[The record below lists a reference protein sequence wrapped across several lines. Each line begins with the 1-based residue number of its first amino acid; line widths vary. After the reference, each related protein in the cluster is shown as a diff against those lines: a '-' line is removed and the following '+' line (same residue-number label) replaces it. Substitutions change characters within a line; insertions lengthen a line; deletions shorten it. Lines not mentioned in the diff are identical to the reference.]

1 MRKPLLAGLAA
12 AALAGGSLLT
22 LAGPAQATDGTTL
35 YVRPTVT
42 TCSDTGPGTYDQPF
56 CSIGAAASV
65 VSAGQTVEISG
76 GVYQEH
82 VTVTRSGTPDAPIV
96 FRGGPSSSQLS
107 GPAAGITIDGQHDIT
122 IERIQVPGA
131 VDGPA
136 LDIRNAA
143 RITVEGGGYSLTGG
157 VTGTVVRFS
166 GVTDSVLSRS
176 SVSGSSLTTG
186 VLLDDTTSGVRLSSV
201 NVIGNPND
209 PVEQSVGI
217 RVEGAGN
224 TIVGSSLDR
233 FTGAAVSVAS
243 SARGTTVVNNEIGLG
258 AGHGIHNAGAV
269 GTAITN
275 NTLTDRCLDSI
286 RVDGSSSGVSV
297 QNNRLVKTGSQVS
310 CSSPSGS
317 GAEIA
322 VGGGATADT
331 VVDYNLVERY
341 TAGSSTIYD
350 WNGARM
356 GLAAFRAA
364 SGQAAH
370 DLDTPGPT
378 GGYDSANSAAPGF
391 PATDRNGTARVDDPA
406 VPNTGAGPLPYA
418 DRGAVETV
426 RGPDT
431 RFALTPDLDT
441 GSVTVDAS
449 ATVPGVAPI
458 ATYRFDFGD
467 GTVVTQDTPVATH
480 RYATRNTYSVSVRA
494 TGTDGR
500 KDDTT
505 HGVSVL
511 PRTGTVGLLT
521 TSALR
526 YVAPMA
532 NVPWPSLG
540 ADRSDLGPAARLDL
554 VDAGNGKVAL
564 FLRSAGRYVTAD
576 TAGVAALTYQTV
588 VVGDTERF
596 TLVSNAD
603 GTISLQS
610 VAGGR
615 YVTATANATTPLIA
629 NGKTIGTEQ
638 KFYRVDVANVGRTLK
653 AGANGRFVTAD
664 SGSVKPLIA
673 SGTSAGTAQR
683 FDVLDL
689 GGGKVALLAWANRLI
704 VSADGTGTKP
714 LIANRTSAGAWEKFT
729 LIRNTDGTVSLKAAV
744 NSRYVTADSAGTAPL
759 IANRTAIG
767 PWEKFTLGS

>member
-1 MRKPLLAGLAA
+1 MRKPLFAGLTA
-12 AALAGGSLLT
+12 AALTGGSLLAF
-22 LAGPAQATDGTTL
+22 AGAAQAADGTTL
-35 YVRPTVT
+35 YVRPMAT

-76 GVYQEH
+76 GVYREH

-96 FRGGPSSSQLS
+96 FRGGSSSSQLI
-107 GPAAGITIDGQHDIT
+107 GPAGGITIDGQHDIR

-131 VDGPA
+131 ADGPA
-136 LDIRNAA
+136 LDIRNAT
-143 RITVEGGGYSLTGG
+143 RVTVEGGGYSLTSG
-157 VTGTVVRFS
+157 VTGTVVRLS
-166 GVTDSVLSRS
+166 GVTDSVLSKFF
-176 SVSGSSLTTG
+176 VSGTSLTTG
-186 VLLDDTTSGVRLSSV
+186 VSLDDATSGVRLSSV
-201 NVIGNPND
+201 GVVGNPVD
-209 PVEQSVGI
+209 PIEQSVGVRI
-217 RVEGAGN
+217 EGTDN
-224 TIVGSSLDR
+224 TVVGGSLSR
-233 FTGAAVSVAS
+233 LTGAAISIAA
-243 SARGTTVVNNEIGLG
+243 SARGTTVANNEISQGVG
-258 AGHGIHNAGAV
+258 YGVHNAGAA
-269 GTAITN
+269 GSAITN
-275 NTLTDRCLDSI
+275 NTIQDRCRGGV
-286 RVDGSSSGVSV
+286 RVDAGSTGVSV
-297 QNNRLVKTGSQVS
+297 QNNRLVKSRDHS
-310 CSSPSGS
+310 CPSPPGH
-317 GAEIA
+317 GVQIA
-322 VGGGATADT
+322 VEGSATADT
-331 VVDYNLVERY
+331 VVDYNLADLY
-341 TAGSSTIYD
+341 TPGSSEIYS
-350 WNGARM
+350 WNGTRM
-356 GLAAFRAA
+356 GLAAFRTA

-426 RGPDT
+426 RGPDS
-431 RFALTPDLDT
+431 RFALTPDLDA

-467 GTVVTQDTPVATH
+467 GTVVTQETPIATH
-480 RYATRNTYSVSVRA
+480 RYATRNTYNVSVLA

-505 HGVSVL
+505 HAVSVL

-521 TSALR
+521 ASALR

-532 NVPWPSLG
+532 NVPWSALG
-540 ADRSDLGPAARLDL
+540 ADRSDLSPTARLDL
-554 VDAGNGKVAL
+554 VDAGDGKVAL

-576 TAGVAALTYQTV
+576 TAGAALTYQTV
-588 VVGDTERF
+588 VVGNTERF
-596 TLVSNAD
+596 TLVRNAD
-603 GTISLQS
+603 GTVSLKS

-629 NGKTIGTEQ
+629 NGTTIGTDQ
-638 KFYRVDVANVGRTLK
+638 KFYRVDVANAGRTLK

-673 SGTSAGTAQR
+673 SATSAGTAQR
-683 FDVLDL
+683 FDLLDL

-704 VSADGTGTKP
+704 VCADGAGAKP

-729 LIRNTDGTVSLKAAV
+729 LVRNTDGTASLKATV
-744 NSRYVTADSAGTAPL
+744 NSRYVTADSGGAKPL

>member
-1 MRKPLLAGLAA
+1 MRKPLFAGLTA
-12 AALAGGSLLT
+12 AALTGGSLLAF
-22 LAGPAQATDGTTL
+22 AGAAQAADGTTL
-35 YVRPTVT
+35 YVRPMAT

-76 GVYQEH
+76 GVYREH

-96 FRGGPSSSQLS
+96 FRGGSSSSQLI
-107 GPAAGITIDGQHDIT
+107 GPAGGITIDGQHDIR

-131 VDGPA
+131 ADGPA
-136 LDIRNAA
+136 LDIRNAT
-143 RITVEGGGYSLTGG
+143 RVTVEGGGYSLTSG
-157 VTGTVVRFS
+157 VTGTVVRLS
-166 GVTDSVLSRS
+166 GVTDSVLSKFF
-176 SVSGSSLTTG
+176 VSGTSLTTG
-186 VLLDDTTSGVRLSSV
+186 VSLDDATSGVRLSSV
-201 NVIGNPND
+201 GVVGNPVD
-209 PVEQSVGI
+209 PIEQSVGVRI
-217 RVEGAGN
+217 EGTDN
-224 TIVGSSLDR
+224 TVVGGSLSR
-233 FTGAAVSVAS
+233 LTGAAISIAA
-243 SARGTTVVNNEIGLG
+243 SARGTTVANNEISQGVG
-258 AGHGIHNAGAV
+258 YGVHNAGAA
-269 GTAITN
+269 GSAITN
-275 NTLTDRCLDSI
+275 NTIQDRCRGGV
-286 RVDGSSSGVSV
+286 RVDAGSTGVSV
-297 QNNRLVKTGSQVS
+297 QNNRLVKSRDHS
-310 CSSPSGS
+310 CPSPPGH
-317 GAEIA
+317 GVQIA
-322 VGGGATADT
+322 VEGSATADT
-331 VVDYNLVERY
+331 VVDYNLADLY
-341 TAGSSTIYD
+341 TPGSSEIYS
-350 WNGARM
+350 WNGTRM
-356 GLAAFRAA
+356 GLAAFRTA

-426 RGPDT
+426 RGPDS
-431 RFALTPDLDT
+431 RFALTPDLDA

-467 GTVVTQDTPVATH
+467 GTVVTQETPIATH
-480 RYATRNTYSVSVRA
+480 RYATRNTYNVSVLV

-505 HGVSVL
+505 HAVSVL

-521 TSALR
+521 ASALR

-532 NVPWPSLG
+532 NVPWSALG
-540 ADRSDLGPAARLDL
+540 ADRSDLSPTARLDL
-554 VDAGNGKVAL
+554 VDAGDGKVAL

-576 TAGVAALTYQTV
+576 TAGAALTYQTV
-588 VVGDTERF
+588 VVGNTERF
-596 TLVSNAD
+596 TLVRNAD
-603 GTISLQS
+603 GTVSLKS

-629 NGKTIGTEQ
+629 NGTTIGTDQ
-638 KFYRVDVANVGRTLK
+638 KFYRVDVANAGRTLK

-673 SGTSAGTAQR
+673 SATSAGTAQR
-683 FDVLDL
+683 FDLLDL

-704 VSADGTGTKP
+704 VCADGAGAKP

-729 LIRNTDGTVSLKAAV
+729 LVRNTDGTASLKATV
-744 NSRYVTADSAGTAPL
+744 NSRYVTADSGGAKPL

>member
-1 MRKPLLAGLAA
+1 MRKPLFAGLTA
-12 AALAGGSLLT
+12 AALTGGSLLAF
-22 LAGPAQATDGTTL
+22 AGAAQAADGATL
-35 YVRPTVT
+35 YVRPAATY
-42 TCSDTGPGTYDQPF
+42 CSDTGPGTYEQPF

-65 VSAGQTVEISG
+65 VSAGQTVELSG
-76 GVYQEH
+76 GVYREH

-96 FRGGPSSSQLS
+96 FRGSSSSSQLI
-107 GPAAGITIDGQHDIT
+107 GPAGGITIDGQHDIR

-131 VDGPA
+131 ADGPA
-136 LDIRNAA
+136 LDIRNAT
-143 RITVEGGGYSLTGG
+143 RVTVEGGGYSLTSG
-157 VTGTVVRFS
+157 VTGTVVRLS
-166 GVTDSVLSRS
+166 GVTDSVLSNFF
-176 SVSGSSLTTG
+176 VSGSSLTTG
-186 VLLDDTTSGVRLSSV
+186 MLLDETTSGVRLSAV
-201 NVIGNPND
+201 GVIGNPND

-217 RVEGAGN
+217 RIEGSDN
-224 TIVGSSLDR
+224 TIVGGSFQR
-233 FTGAAVSVAS
+233 FTGAAVSVAP
-243 SARGTTVVNNEIGLG
+243 SARGTTVVNNEIGEGLG
-258 AGHGIHNAGAV
+258 YGVHNAGAA

-275 NTLTDRCLDSI
+275 NTITDRCRGGV
-286 RVDGSSSGVSV
+286 RVDGGSTGVSV
-297 QNNRLVKTGSQVS
+297 QNNRLVKSRDHS
-310 CSSPSGS
+310 CPSPPGH
-317 GAEIA
+317 GVQIA
-322 VGGGATADT
+322 VEGSATADT
-331 VVDYNLVERY
+331 VVDYNLADLY
-341 TAGSSTIYD
+341 LSGSSAIYS
-350 WNGARM
+350 WNGTRM
-356 GLAAFRAA
+356 GLAAFRTA

-406 VPNTGAGPLPYA
+406 VPDTGAGPLPYA

-426 RGPDT
+426 RGPDS

-467 GTVVTQDTPVATH
+467 GTVVTQATPVATH
-480 RYATRNTYSVSVRA
+480 RYATRNTYSVSVLA

-500 KDDTT
+500 KDGTT
-505 HGVSVL
+505 HAVSVL

-532 NVPWPSLG
+532 NVPWSALG
-540 ADRSDLGPAARLDL
+540 ADRPDLGPTARLDL
-554 VDAGNGKVAL
+554 VDAGDGKVAL

-576 TAGVAALTYQTV
+576 TAGAALTYQTV

-596 TLVSNAD
+596 TLVRNAD
-603 GTISLQS
+603 GTVSLKS
-610 VAGGR
+610 VASGR

-629 NGKTIGTEQ
+629 NGTTVGTDQ
-638 KFYRVDVANVGRTLK
+638 KFYRVDVANAGRTLK

-704 VSADGTGTKP
+704 VSADGAGAKP

-729 LIRNTDGTVSLKAAV
+729 LVRNTDGTVSLKAAV
-744 NSRYVTADSAGTAPL
+744 NSRYVTADSGGAKPL

>member
-1 MRKPLLAGLAA
+1 MRRPLFAGLTVAA
-12 AALAGGSLLT
+12 VAGTSLLS
-22 LAGPAQATDGTTL
+22 LAGPAQAADGTTL
-35 YVRPTVT
+35 YVRPMVT
-42 TCSDTGPGTYDQPF
+42 PCSDTGPGTYDQPF
-56 CSIGAAASV
+56 CTIGAAAAV

-76 GVYQEH
+76 TVYREH
-82 VTVTRSGTPDAPIV
+82 VTITRSGTPDAPIV
-96 FRGGPSSSQLS
+96 FRGGSSSPQLI
-107 GPAAGITIDGQHDIT
+107 GPAGGITIDGQHDIR

-131 VDGPA
+131 ANGPA

-143 RITVEGGGYSLTGG
+143 RVTVDGGGYSLTSG
-157 VTGTVVRFS
+157 VTGTVVRLS
-166 GVTDSVLSRS
+166 GVTDSVLSHFF
-176 SVSGSSLTTG
+176 VSGTSLTTG
-186 VLLDDTTSGVRLSSV
+186 VSLDDTTSGVRLSSV
-201 NVIGNPND
+201 TVVGNPVD

-217 RVEGAGN
+217 RIEGTDN
-224 TIVGSSLDR
+224 TVVDSSLGR
-233 FTGAAVSVAS
+233 LTGAAVSIAA
-243 SARGTTVVNNEIGLG
+243 SARGTTVANNDISEGLG
-258 AGHGIHNAGAV
+258 YGVHNAGAS

-275 NTLTDRCLDSI
+275 NTIQNRCRGGI
-286 RVDGSSSGVSV
+286 RVDTGSTGVSV
-297 QNNRLVKTGSQVS
+297 QNNRLVKSPNHS
-310 CSSPSGS
+310 CPSPPGH
-317 GAEIA
+317 GVQIA
-322 VGGGATADT
+322 VEDGATADT
-331 VVDYNLVERY
+331 VVDYNLADLN
-341 TAGSSTIYD
+341 TPGSSAIYS

-356 GLAAFRAA
+356 GLAAFRTA

-370 DLDTPGPT
+370 DLDTPGLT

-431 RFALTPDLDT
+431 RFALTPDLDA

-467 GTVVTQDTPVATH
+467 GTVVTQATPVATH

-505 HGVSVL
+505 HAVSVL

-532 NVPWPSLG
+532 NVPWSALG
-540 ADRSDLGPAARLDL
+540 ADRSDLGPTARLDL
-554 VDAGNGKVAL
+554 VDAGDGKVAL

-596 TLVSNAD
+596 TLVRNAD
-603 GTISLQS
+603 GTVSLRS
-610 VAGGR
+610 VASGR

-629 NGKTIGTEQ
+629 NGTAIGTDQ
-638 KFYRVDVANVGRTLK
+638 KFYRVDVANAGRTLK

-673 SGTSAGTAQR
+673 SSTSAGTAQR

-689 GGGKVALLAWANRLI
+689 GGGKVALLAWANRL
-704 VSADGTGTKP
+704 VVCADGAGAKP

-729 LIRNTDGTVSLKAAV
+729 LVRNADGTISLKATV
-744 NSRYVTADSAGTAPL
+744 NSRYVTADSGGAKPL

-767 PWEKFTLGS
+767 PWEKFTLGG

>member
-1 MRKPLLAGLAA
+1 MRKPLFAGLTAT
-12 AALAGGSLLT
+12 ALTGGSLLA
-22 LAGPAQATDGTTL
+22 LAGAAQAADGATL
-35 YVRPTVT
+35 YVRPSVT

-56 CSIGAAASV
+56 CSISAAASV

-76 GVYQEH
+76 AVYREH

-96 FRGGPSSSQLS
+96 FRGGSFNPQLI
-107 GPAAGITIDGQHDIT
+107 GPAGGITIDGQHDIR
-122 IERIQVPGA
+122 IERIQVVGA
-131 VDGPA
+131 ADGPA
-136 LDIRNAA
+136 LDIRNAT
-143 RITVEGGGYSLTGG
+143 RVTVEGGGYSLTGG
-157 VTGTVVRFS
+157 ATGTVVRLS
-166 GVTDSVLSRS
+166 GVTDSVLSNFF
-176 SVSGSSLTTG
+176 VSGSSLTTG
-186 VLLDDTTSGVRLSSV
+186 VSLDDATSGVRLSSV
-201 NVIGNPND
+201 GVDGNPVD
-209 PVEQSVGI
+209 PTEQSIGI
-217 RVEGAGN
+217 RIEGADN
-224 TIVGSSLDR
+224 TVVAGSFRRLA
-233 FTGAAVSVAS
+233 GAAISIAA
-243 SARGTTVVNNEIGLG
+243 SARGTTVANNEINEG
-258 AGHGIHNAGAV
+258 AGYGVHNAGAA

-275 NTLTDRCLDSI
+275 NTIQDRCGDGV
-286 RVDGSSSGVSV
+286 RVDAGSTGVSV
-297 QNNRLVKTGSQVS
+297 QNNRLVESRDRG
-310 CSSPSGS
+310 CPSGVQ
-317 GAEIA
+317 IA
-322 VGGGATADT
+322 VEGSATADT
-331 VVDYNLVERY
+331 VVDYNLADLYRS
-341 TAGSSTIYD
+341 GSSAIYS
-350 WNGARM
+350 WNGVPM
-356 GLAAFRAA
+356 GLAAFRTA

-426 RGPDT
+426 RGPDS

-467 GTVVTQDTPVATH
+467 GTIVTQATPIATH
-480 RYATRNTYSVSVRA
+480 RYATRNTYNVSVLA

-505 HGVSVL
+505 HAVSVL

-521 TSALR
+521 ASALR
-526 YVAPMA
+526 YVTPMA
-532 NVPWPSLG
+532 NVPWPSLSAG
-540 ADRSDLGPAARLDL
+540 RSDLGPTAQLDL
-554 VDAGNGKVAL
+554 VDAGDGKVAL
-564 FLRSAGRYVTAD
+564 FLRSAGRYLTAD
-576 TAGVAALTYQTV
+576 TAGLTALTYQTV

-596 TLVSNAD
+596 TLVRNAD
-603 GTISLQS
+603 GTVSLKS
-610 VAGGR
+610 VASGR

-629 NGKTIGTEQ
+629 NGTAIGTDQ
-638 KFYRVDVANVGRTLK
+638 KFYRVDVANAGRTLK

-704 VSADGTGTKP
+704 VSADGAGAKP

-729 LIRNTDGTVSLKAAV
+729 LVRNTDGTISLKATV
-744 NSRYVTADSAGTAPL
+744 NSRYVTADSGGAKPL

-767 PWEKFTLGS
+767 PWEKFTLGG

>member
-1 MRKPLLAGLAA
+1 MRKTLLAGLAT
-12 AALAGGSLLT
+12 AALTSGSLLA
-22 LAGPAQATDGTTL
+22 LAAPAQAADGTTL

-42 TCSDTGPGTYDQPF
+42 TCSDAGPGTYDQPF
-56 CSIGAAASV
+56 CTIGAAASV

-76 GVYQEH
+76 GVYREH
-82 VTVTRSGTPDAPIV
+82 VTLTRSGTPDAPIV
-96 FRGGPSSSQLS
+96 FRGGPSYSQLI
-107 GPAAGITIDGQHDIT
+107 GGAGGITIDGQHDIR

-131 VDGPA
+131 ADGPA

-143 RITVEGGGYSLTGG
+143 RITVDGGGYSLTSGA
-157 VTGTVVRFS
+157 TGTVVRLS
-166 GVTDSVLSRS
+166 GVTDSVLSHFF
-176 SVSGSSLTTG
+176 VSGSSLTTG
-186 VLLDDTTSGVRLSSV
+186 VSLDDATSGVLMSSM
-201 NVIGNPND
+201 NVTGNPID
-209 PVEQSVGI
+209 PIEQSVGI
-217 RVEGAGN
+217 RVEGSGN
-224 TIVGSSLDR
+224 TIVGGSLGR
-233 FTGAAVSVAS
+233 FTGAAVSVAP
-243 SARGTTVVNNEIGLG
+243 SARGTTVVNNDIGEGLG
-258 AGHGIHNAGAV
+258 YGVHNAGAT

-275 NTLTDRCLDSI
+275 NTVTDRCLGGV
-286 RVDGSSSGVSV
+286 RVDAGSTGVSV
-297 QNNRLVKTGSQVS
+297 QNNRLVKNPNHS
-310 CSSPSGS
+310 CPSPPGH
-317 GAEIA
+317 GAQIA
-322 VGGGATADT
+322 VDGGATADT
-331 VVDYNLVERY
+331 VVDYNLIDRY
-341 TAGSSTIYD
+341 TPGSSTIYA
-350 WNGARM
+350 WNGAPM

-391 PATDRNGTARVDDPA
+391 LTTDRFGTARVDDPA
-406 VPNTGAGPLPYA
+406 VPNTGAGPQPYA

-449 ATVPGVAPI
+449 TTVPGVAPI

-480 RYATRNTYSVSVRA
+480 RYATRNTYSVSVRV

-526 YVAPMA
+526 YVAQMA
-532 NVPWPSLG
+532 NVPWPALG
-540 ADRSDLGPAARLDL
+540 ADRPDLGPAAQLDL
-554 VDAGNGKVAL
+554 VDAGDGKVAL

-576 TAGVAALTYQTV
+576 TAGLAALTYETV

-596 TLVSNAD
+596 TLIRNAD
-603 GTISLQS
+603 GTVSLKS
-610 VAGGR
+610 LASGK
-615 YVTATANATTPLIA
+615 YVTATANATTPLVA
-629 NGKTIGTEQ
+629 NGKTVGAEQ
-638 KFYRVDVANVGRTLK
+638 KFYRVDVANAGRTLK

-664 SGSVKPLIA
+664 SASVKPLIA
-673 SGTSAGTAQR
+673 SGTSAGAAQR

-704 VSADGTGTKP
+704 VTADGAGAKP
-714 LIANRTSAGAWEKFT
+714 LIANRTS
-729 LIRNTDGTVSLKAAV
+729 
-744 NSRYVTADSAGTAPL
+744 
-759 IANRTAIG
+759 IG
-767 PWEKFTLGS
+767 PWEKFTLGG

>member
-1 MRKPLLAGLAA
+1 MRKPLFAGLSA
-12 AALAGGSLLT
+12 AALTGGSLLAF
-22 LAGPAQATDGTTL
+22 AGGAQAADGATL
-35 YVRPTVT
+35 YVRATAT

-65 VSAGQTVEISG
+65 VTAGQTVEISG
-76 GVYQEH
+76 GVYREH

-96 FRGGPSSSQLS
+96 FRGGSFSPQLV
-107 GPAAGITIDGQHDIT
+107 GPAGGITIDGQHDIR

-131 VDGPA
+131 ADGPA
-136 LDIRNAA
+136 LDIRNAT
-143 RITVEGGGYSLTGG
+143 RVTVEGGGYSLTSG
-157 VTGTVVRFS
+157 VTGTVVRLS
-166 GVTDSVLSRS
+166 GVTDSVLSKFF
-176 SVSGSSLTTG
+176 VSGSSLTTG
-186 VLLDDTTSGVRLSSV
+186 VSLDDASSGVRLSSV
-201 NVIGNPND
+201 GVDGNPVD
-209 PVEQSVGI
+209 PTEQSVGVRI
-217 RVEGAGN
+217 EGTDN
-224 TIVGSSLDR
+224 TVVGGSFRRL
-233 FTGAAVSVAS
+233 TGAAISIAA
-243 SARGTTVVNNEIGLG
+243 SARGTTVANNEINEGLG
-258 AGHGIHNAGAV
+258 YGVHNAGAA

-275 NTLTDRCLDSI
+275 NTIQDRCRGGV
-286 RVDGSSSGVSV
+286 RVDAGSTGVSV
-297 QNNRLVKTGSQVS
+297 QNNRLVKSRDHS
-310 CSSPSGS
+310 CPSPPGH
-317 GAEIA
+317 GVQIA
-322 VGGGATADT
+322 VDGSATADT
-331 VVDYNLVERY
+331 VVDYNLADLY
-341 TAGSSTIYD
+341 LSGSSAIYS
-350 WNGARM
+350 WNGTRM
-356 GLAAFRAA
+356 GLAAFRTA

-406 VPNTGAGPLPYA
+406 VPNTGSGPLPYA
-418 DRGAVETV
+418 DRGAIEII

-431 RFALTPDLDT
+431 RFALTPDLDA

-449 ATVPGVAPI
+449 ATVPGVAPV

-467 GTVVTQDTPVATH
+467 GTVVTQATPIATH
-480 RYATRNTYSVSVRA
+480 RYATRNTYSVSVTA

-500 KDDTT
+500 KDEAVQ
-505 HGVSVL
+505 GVSVL

-521 TSALR
+521 ASALR

-532 NVPWPSLG
+532 NVPWSALG
-540 ADRSDLGPAARLDL
+540 ADRSDLGPTARLDL
-554 VDAGNGKVAL
+554 VDAGDGKVAL

-576 TAGVAALTYQTV
+576 TAGAALTYQTV
-588 VVGDTERF
+588 VVGNTERF
-596 TLVSNAD
+596 TLVRNAD
-603 GTISLQS
+603 GTVSLKS

-629 NGKTIGTEQ
+629 NGTTIGTDQ
-638 KFYRVDVANVGRTLK
+638 KFYRVDVANAGRTLK

-673 SGTSAGTAQR
+673 SATSAGTAQR

-704 VSADGTGTKP
+704 VCADGAGAKP

-729 LIRNTDGTVSLKAAV
+729 LVRNADGTVSLKATV
-744 NSRYVTADSAGTAPL
+744 NSRYVTADSGGAKPL

-767 PWEKFTLGS
+767 PWEKFTLGG